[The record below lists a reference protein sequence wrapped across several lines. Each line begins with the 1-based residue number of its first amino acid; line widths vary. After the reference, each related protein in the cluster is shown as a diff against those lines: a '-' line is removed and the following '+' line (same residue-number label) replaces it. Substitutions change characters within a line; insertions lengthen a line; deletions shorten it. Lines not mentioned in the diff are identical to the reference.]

1 MKQLLLAVLLVFFL
15 SMAVPPLRARAMP
28 KYRSAGSWVWGV
40 LDGPLTP
47 VITPWRRVQTKSEM
61 SRIANLLIT
70 SRNRGYPPPTTEE
83 LPRFMFR
90 GSLDST
96 ATDHWGSP
104 YVIGSKPDTVYVRSA
119 GPDRQ
124 LGTEDDL
131 LAPVR
136 YPTPSRRRGPRR

>member
-1 MKQLLLAVLLVFFL
+1 MKQLLLALLLVFFL

-28 KYRSAGSWVWGV
+28 KYRAAGSWVWGV

-47 VITPWRRVQTKSEM
+47 VITPWRRLQTKSEM

-70 SRNRGYPPPTTEE
+70 WRNRGYPPPTTEE

-96 ATDHWGSP
+96 ATDHWGTP
-104 YVIGSKPDTVYVRSA
+104 YAIGSKPDTVYVRSA
-119 GPDRQ
+119 GPDRE